1 MNLKQN
7 IETMKTSW
15 TVNHK
20 NVIITAV
27 LVTVIAVQNFGHKLP
42 TVSLTSV
49 TDATAVKSTMVD
61 CDYRCLTTIW
71 VEYRTNEILIETAS
85 DTRKKARLQALLEAN
100 QLITQI

>member
-20 NVIITAV
+20 HVIITAV

-61 CDYRCLTTIW
+61 CDYKCLTTIW
-71 VEYRTNEILIETAS
+71 VEHRADEIVLENAAE
-85 DTRKKARLQALLEAN
+85 TRKKARIQALIEAN